1 MTVDELPKRVAVFWL
16 NTTSES
22 KGNYAVVLPETGI
35 IDPLKWGYC
44 NILDAKNYGLPDAQ
58 VNIES
63 AQNNMQSSK
72 AVYAWVRTD

>member
-1 MTVDELPKRVAVFWL
+1 MPVEELPKRVAVFWL
-16 NTTSES
+16 NTTNKS

-58 VNIES
+58 VNLES
-63 AQNNMQSSK
+63 AQNNMQPSK
-72 AVYAWVRTD
+72 SVFAWLRTA

>member
-16 NTTSES
+16 NTTNES

-58 VNIES
+58 VNLES
-63 AQNNMQSSK
+63 AQNNMQPVK